1 MTGSRTNL
9 PALYAAIMT
18 AFALFATVLL
28 APLPGLAQDSASY
41 FDQPSQQFRPLALG
55 RDDETATLLAI
66 AKTLSE
72 VGDGATYVWQR
83 ADGRLSGTFKPVRT
97 FRDQTG
103 RLCRDLS
110 IALTT
115 AEYTRRMSGAACRA
129 PDGSWTLKG

>member
-1 MTGSRTNL
+1 MNGSRNSL
-9 PALYAAIMT
+9 PALYATILT
-18 AFALFATVLL
+18 GFALFAAVLI
-28 APLPGLAQDSASY
+28 APLPGFAQDSASY
-41 FDQPSQQFRPLALG
+41 LEQPPYQSRPLALG

-97 FRDQTG
+97 FRDQAG
-103 RLCRDLS
+103 RLCRDLA

>member
-1 MTGSRTNL
+1 
-9 PALYAAIMT
+9 
-18 AFALFATVLL
+18 
-28 APLPGLAQDSASY
+28 
-41 FDQPSQQFRPLALG
+41 
-55 RDDETATLLAI
+55 LLAI

-97 FRDQTG
+97 FRDQAG

-115 AEYTRRMSGAACRA
+115 AEYTRRMAGAACRT